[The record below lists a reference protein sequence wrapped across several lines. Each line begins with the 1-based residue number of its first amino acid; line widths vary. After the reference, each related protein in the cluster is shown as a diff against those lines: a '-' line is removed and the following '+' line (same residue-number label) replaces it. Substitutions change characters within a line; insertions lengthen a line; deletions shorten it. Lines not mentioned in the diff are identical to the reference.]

1 VNIYPGQIEDL
12 IPRIPGV
19 SSEYQILLTR
29 KNGRDSMTFRVEIE
43 GAEDPTRKEKTEKA
57 LGKAFKDFIGV
68 TVDVVGVKIGELPR
82 SMKKT
87 KRVID
92 EREL

>member
-1 VNIYPGQIEDL
+1 
-12 IPRIPGV
+12 
-19 SSEYQILLTR
+19 
-29 KNGRDSMTFRVEIE
+29 M
-43 GAEDPTRKEKTEKA
+43 
-57 LGKAFKDFIGV
+57 
-68 TVDVVGVKIGELPR
+68 DVVGVMIGELPR

>member
-1 VNIYPGQIEDL
+1 
-12 IPRIPGV
+12 
-19 SSEYQILLTR
+19 
-29 KNGRDSMTFRVEIE
+29 K
-43 GAEDPTRKEKTEKA
+43 AKTEKA

-68 TVDVVGVKIGELPR
+68 TVDIMGLKLGELPR

>member
-1 VNIYPGQIEDL
+1 
-12 IPRIPGV
+12 
-19 SSEYQILLTR
+19 
-29 KNGRDSMTFRVEIE
+29 
-43 GAEDPTRKEKTEKA
+43 
-57 LGKAFKDFIGV
+57 
-68 TVDVVGVKIGELPR
+68 VGVKIGELPR

>member
-1 VNIYPGQIEDL
+1 
-12 IPRIPGV
+12 V

-29 KNGRDSMTFRVEIE
+29 KDGRDSMTFRVEIE
-43 GAEDPTRKEKTEKA
+43 GAEDPAKKAKTEKA

-68 TVDVVGVKIGELPR
+68 TVDIMGVKLGELPR

>member
-1 VNIYPGQIEDL
+1 
-12 IPRIPGV
+12 
-19 SSEYQILLTR
+19 
-29 KNGRDSMTFRVEIE
+29 MTFRVEIE
-43 GAEDPTRKEKTEKA
+43 DAEDPIKKEKTEKA

>member
-1 VNIYPGQIEDL
+1 
-12 IPRIPGV
+12 
-19 SSEYQILLTR
+19 
-29 KNGRDSMTFRVEIE
+29 MTFKVEIE
-43 GAEDPTRKEKTEKA
+43 EAEDSLKKEKTQKA
-57 LGKAFKDFIGV
+57 LVKAFKDFVGV

>member
-1 VNIYPGQIEDL
+1 
-12 IPRIPGV
+12 
-19 SSEYQILLTR
+19 
-29 KNGRDSMTFRVEIE
+29 MTFRVEIE
-43 GAEDPTRKEKTEKA
+43 GAEDPKRKEKTEKA
-57 LGKAFKDFIGV
+57 LKKAFKDFIGV